1 MEADWA
7 CSHQGVICLSGLI
20 IDACGWAALVDA
32 RLNLDVAMAPIIGSP
47 KLLVLDSVA
56 KELESLSNKRSG
68 LLLDLLEQRSERMP
82 DIEGMKHTDDMLVK
96 VSVDSGWPVLTVDK
110 RLKERLVSAG
120 GSYIEVTSGYS
131 LRLVD

>member
-1 MEADWA
+1 M
-7 CSHQGVICLSGLI
+7 ICLSGLI

-56 KELESLSNKRSG
+56 RELESLSNKRSG
-68 LLLDLLEQRSERMP
+68 LLLDLLEKRSERVP
-82 DIEGMKHTDDMLVK
+82 DIEDMKHTDDMLVK
-96 VSVDSGWPVLTVDK
+96 VSVDSSWPVLTVDK

-120 GSYIEVTSGYS
+120 GSYIEVTSGHS
-131 LRLVD
+131 LRLVE

>member
-1 MEADWA
+1 MATDWT
-7 CSHQGVICLSGLI
+7 CGHQGVICLSGLV
-20 IDACGWAALVDA
+20 IDACGWVALVDA

-56 KELESLSNKRSG
+56 RELESLSNKRSG
-68 LLLDLLEQRSERMP
+68 LLLDLLEKRSERIP
-82 DIEGMKHTDDMLVK
+82 DIEDMKHTDDMLVK

-120 GSYIEVTSGYS
+120 GSYIEVTSGHS
-131 LRLVD
+131 LRLVE

>member
-1 MEADWA
+1 M
-7 CSHQGVICLSGLI
+7 ICLSGLI

-56 KELESLSNKRSG
+56 RELESLSNKRSG
-68 LLLDLLEQRSERMP
+68 LLLDLLEKRSERIP
-82 DIEGMKHTDDMLVK
+82 DIEDMKHTDDMLVK

-120 GSYIEVTSGYS
+120 GSCIEVTSGHS
-131 LRLVD
+131 LRLVE

>member
-1 MEADWA
+1 M
-7 CSHQGVICLSGLI
+7 ICLSGLI

-56 KELESLSNKRSG
+56 RELESLSNKRSG
-68 LLLDLLEQRSERMP
+68 LLLDLLEQRSERVP
-82 DIEGMKHTDDMLVK
+82 DIQGMKHTDDMLVEF
-96 VSVDSGWPVLTVDK
+96 SVESGWPVLTVDR
-110 RLKERLVSAG
+110 RLKERLVSSG
-120 GSYIEVTSGYS
+120 GSYIEVTSGAS